1 MATTAAPPLASP
13 APAIPL
19 KAWIAVLGTMLGA
32 FMAILDIQI
41 TNSSLN
47 DILGSLNATLTEGSW
62 IATAYLIAEI
72 IVIPCSG
79 WLAGVFGPRRILLI
93 AVSAFIVFSMG
104 CAAANSL
111 PMMIVCRALQGLAGG
126 FLIPM
131 AFTTMLTMLPPAKR
145 PIGGALFGITA
156 TFAPTIGPTLGGLL
170 TDGLGWPFIFYI
182 NVIPGLVL
190 IAAVLYA
197 MPQRPINWQALWE
210 GDYAGIAAMAVGLG
224 TLEYV
229 LEEGNRENWFD
240 SDLITALAVLSVASL
255 VLFVWLELTRK
266 NPFINLRLL
275 ARRNFGLGCLINL
288 SLGLGLYGSVYLLPV
303 YLGMIQHYNATQ
315 IGLVIMWVGL
325 PQLCVMPLVPKLM
338 TRVDH
343 RLLVA
348 GGLLLFA
355 GSCFLNTVMTA
366 DTAGDQLAFANV
378 IRSFGQALLFVPLT
392 NLATGDIEPAQ
403 AGSASGLFNMIR
415 NLGGSMGIALLGTL
429 LTRREHLHSAR
440 LTESVSLYLPA
451 TQQRLDQI
459 AQGLMSRG
467 IESVDAQRRA
477 IGLLDLTVRRE
488 AYLMAFNDC
497 FLIVGISLAAGA
509 LLLLFMSRPGHGAGA
524 GAAH

>member
-1 MATTAAPPLASP
+1 MASTTLSAG

-19 KAWIAVLGTMLGA
+19 KNWIAVLGTMLGA

-79 WLAGVFGPRRILLI
+79 WLAGVFGPRRVLLV
-93 AVSAFIVFSMG
+93 AVSSFMAFSMG
-104 CAAANSL
+104 CAVAVNL
-111 PMMIVCRALQGLAGG
+111 PMMIIFRALQGLAGG

-131 AFTTMLTMLPPAKR
+131 AFTTMLTMLPPTKR
-145 PIGGALFGITA
+145 PIGGALFGLTA

-170 TDGLGWPFIFYI
+170 TDSLGWPFIFYI
-182 NVIPGLVL
+182 NVIPGLML
-190 IAAVLYA
+190 LSAVWYA
-197 MPQRPINWQALWE
+197 MPQRPINWQALRE
-210 GDYAGIAAMAVGLG
+210 GDYGGIAAMAVGLG
-224 TLEYV
+224 TLEYC

-240 SDLITALAVLSVASL
+240 SDLITVLALIALTSL
-255 VLFVWLELTRK
+255 VVFVWIELTRK
-266 NPFINLRLL
+266 QPFINLRLL
-275 ARRNFGLGCLINL
+275 ARRNFGLACLINL
-288 SLGLGLYGSVYLLPV
+288 TLGVGLYGSVYLLPV

-325 PQLCVMPLVPKLM
+325 PQLFIMPLVPKM
-338 TRVDH
+338 MARFDH
-343 RLLVA
+343 RWLVA

-355 GSCFLNTVMTA
+355 SSCFLNTVMSA
-366 DTAGDQLAFANV
+366 DTAADQLAVANI
-378 IRSFGQALLFVPLT
+378 IRSIGQALLFVPLT

-429 LTRREHLHSAR
+429 LTWREHLHSAR
-440 LTESVSLYLPA
+440 LTEHVSLYLPA
-451 TQQRLDQI
+451 TQQRLDQM
-459 AQGLMSRG
+459 AQGLMSQG
-467 IESVDAQRRA
+467 LDSADAQQRA
-477 IGLLDLTVRRE
+477 IGLLDMIVRRE

-497 FLIVGISLAAGA
+497 FLVVGLSLAAGA
-509 LLLLFMSRPGHGAGA
+509 LLLIFMHRPNPAGA
-524 GAAH
+524 IGGTH